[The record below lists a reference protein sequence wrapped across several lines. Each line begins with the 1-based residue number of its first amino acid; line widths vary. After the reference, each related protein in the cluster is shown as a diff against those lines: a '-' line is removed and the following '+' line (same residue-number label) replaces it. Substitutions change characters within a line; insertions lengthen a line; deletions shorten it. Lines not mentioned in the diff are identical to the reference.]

1 MKRNGFYCLLNFVM
15 LVVAPPQ
22 FGVGLMLELSDFN
35 QREVWVLFYAE
46 FMLDVFESIQRLKLV
61 G

>member
-15 LVVAPPQ
+15 LVVAHTQ